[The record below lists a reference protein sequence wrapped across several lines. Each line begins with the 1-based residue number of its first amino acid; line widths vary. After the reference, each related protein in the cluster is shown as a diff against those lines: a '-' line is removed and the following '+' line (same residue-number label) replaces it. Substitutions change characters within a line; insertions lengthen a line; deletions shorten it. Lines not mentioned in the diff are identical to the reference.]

1 MSQKTEI
8 MIKNGSDELY
18 TIFYPNPNIPVTITF
33 GDNDIFGE
41 SMNFIKNR
49 YPNAKIYIIKNSG
62 HFPALHNPKD
72 YFDILNQHFKV

>member
-1 MSQKTEI
+1 
-8 MIKNGSDELY
+8 
-18 TIFYPNPNIPVTITF
+18 
-33 GDNDIFGE
+33 
-41 SMNFIKNR
+41 MNFIKNR